1 MKRICYIVGAGEN
14 YGLDFVPGEEDFV
27 IAADGGRRYLDER
40 GIEPD
45 LTVGDFDSLDETPL
59 DGRLL
64 QLPVEKDDT
73 DMFAAMKEGIRAGY
87 QEFHLYCGTG
97 GRIDHTV
104 ANIQLLAHLAER
116 GLRGFLFDQ
125 DSVFTAI
132 KDRKLEIEAMDAGYV
147 SVFSYSE
154 RSVGVTLRNLKYE
167 LKDAVL
173 TNSVPLGV
181 SNEFVGRE
189 SSISVERGTLL
200 VSLPRGAEKKIK

>member
-104 ANIQLLAHLAER
+104 ANMQLLAHLAER

-181 SNEFVGRE
+181 SNEFAGRE